1 MLTVNSSDG
10 ETVKILPLK
19 RGHMDHTITGLFP
32 VNCPRDTSR
41 KYRGTAQKIRQM
53 KKGMRNAPEIT
64 IYINLRNIFFK
75 SNLCCNCVVSERKSY
90 LIKTNQVITS

>member
-64 IYINLRNIFFK
+64 IYINLRNIF
-75 SNLCCNCVVSERKSY
+75 
-90 LIKTNQVITS
+90 LI